1 MDFEI
6 IEEQNIKVIL
16 KDNNEEKASC
26 ECYYKNTP
34 KDNGVHV
41 GCIGNLEIKDYNY
54 GVELLKK
61 AEEVLKNKGI
71 TRIVGPMNGNT
82 WKKYRTM
89 KYTRGD
95 TMFLLENVD
104 PIEYNKIFQEAG
116 FTEIYTYT
124 SNKGLIQDAYK
135 SEIIDMA
142 EENLKQENIVIRKF
156 NKENAVQDLKKIYN
170 ISKQCFSRNPLYVEI
185 EEEDFIKQYTDYIN
199 MIDEDLV
206 LIAEKNNEE
215 VGFVFCMPNYN
226 EMKESGSIQTVIL
239 KTIAVL
245 PEYEEMA
252 LGNVL
257 LKQIAE
263 ISVEKGFK
271 EWIFAFMYSNNTSQK
286 MAKRNKAEII
296 REYAIYG
303 KNLD

>member
-1 MDFEI
+1 MNFEI
-6 IEEQNIKVIL
+6 IEEQNIKLTL
-16 KDNNEEKASC
+16 KENTEEKASC
-26 ECYYKNTP
+26 EIYYKNTP
-34 KDNGVHV
+34 QDNGVTV

-61 AEEVLKNKGI
+61 AEEILKNKGI
-71 TRIVGPMNGNT
+71 TRVVGPMNGNT

-89 KYTRGD
+89 KYTKGD
-95 TMFLLENVD
+95 AAFLLENVD

-116 FTEIYTYT
+116 YTELYTYT

-156 NKENAVQDLKKIYN
+156 NKEKAQEDLKKIYN
-170 ISKQCFSRNPLYVEI
+170 ISKQCFNRNPLYVEI
-185 EEEDFIKQYTDYIN
+185 EENDFIKQYTDYIN

-215 VGFVFCMPNYN
+215 IGFVFCMPNYN
-226 EMKESGSIQTVIL
+226 EMKESGKIHTVIL

-245 PEYEEMA
+245 PEYEELA

-257 LKQIAE
+257 LKNIAE
-263 ISVEKGFK
+263 ISVKKGFT

-286 MAKRNKAEII
+286 MAKRNKAEVI

-303 KNLD
+303 KNLN

>member
-34 KDNGVHV
+34 QDDGVQV

-82 WKKYRTM
+82 WKKYRTI

-95 TMFLLENVD
+95 NVFLLENVD

-142 EENLKQENIVIRKF
+142 EENLKQENIIIRKF

-226 EMKESGSIQTVIL
+226 EMKEIGSIQTVIL

-245 PEYEEMA
+245 PEYEEIA

-263 ISVEKGFK
+263 ISLEKGFK

-286 MAKRNKAEII
+286 MAKRNKAEVI